1 MLQLFLYDLLFFPD
15 FCLPLLH
22 HLPPSHANHHLPHR
36 AYLFCTS
43 CLRIKLT
50 PNFFGVSQCTTT
62 HTHTHK
68 LTYTYICSKLIPT
81 QLWLLFLFLQLLLPL
96 LLLLELLLLQLLLL
110 VVCHVCDSFHS
121 SIFEAFFF
129 RKKYQKIINAFV
141 CVRWC
146 VFVQFVSFAQL
157 LASPTCA
164 ALLCSA
170 CNKSFAFVHIGN
182 LLA

>member
-1 MLQLFLYDLLFFPD
+1 MLHQ
-15 FCLPLLH
+15 
-22 HLPPSHANHHLPHR
+22 LPPPHANHHLPHR

-62 HTHTHK
+62 RTHTE
-68 LTYTYICSKLIPT
+68 TYIYIHMQQADSHAAVFVVFAISAA
-81 QLWLLFLFLQLLLPL
+81 FL
-96 LLLLELLLLQLLLL
+96 LLLLHLLLL

>member
-1 MLQLFLYDLLFFPD
+1 MRVCYSYFYTICYFFRIFVCHAAPPPPAPRQPPSTPQSLPFLYELLAHKTDAKFLWRQPM
-15 FCLPLLH
+15 H
-22 HLPPSHANHHLPHR
+22 N
-36 AYLFCTS
+36 
-43 CLRIKLT
+43 
-50 PNFFGVSQCTTT
+50 
-62 HTHTHK
+62 HTHTLK

-81 QLWLLFLFLQLLLPL
+81 QLWLLFLQLLLPL
-96 LLLLELLLLQLLLL
+96 LLLLLQLLLL